1 MNIALLSDIH
11 DHTLHLLLA
20 LQRALE
26 EGCERL
32 FFMGDMA
39 RLETFSVL
47 RHEWTAPIDLVFGN
61 NDFDRTSF
69 LHMAETFSQTTHH
82 SDTADTEADGRRIA
96 FTHYPTP
103 ARKLADLDCYD
114 AVFYGHTH
122 VAHQERCGRTLLA
135 NPGEIQGRYAVSF
148 AVYNTATNTVR
159 FIEL

>member
-20 LQRALE
+20 LQRATE
-26 EGCERL
+26 ERCERL

-39 RLETFSVL
+39 SLETFSVL
-47 RHEWTAPIDLVFGN
+47 RREWTAPIDLVFGN

-69 LHMAETFSQTTHH
+69 LHMAECFDQTTHH
-82 SDTADTEADGRRIA
+82 GDTAETEADGRHIS
-96 FTHYPTP
+96 FTHYSTT
-103 ARKLADLDCYD
+103 AEKLAKLGRYD

-122 VAHQERCGRTLLA
+122 VAHQEWHGRTILA
-135 NPGEIQGRYAVSF
+135 NPGEIQGRYAVGF
-148 AVYNTATNTVR
+148 AVYNTTTNTVR

>member
-1 MNIALLSDIH
+1 MNIALISDIH

-20 LQRALE
+20 LQRARE

-47 RHEWTAPIDLVFGN
+47 RREWTAPIDLVFGN

-69 LHMAETFSQTTHH
+69 LRMAEGFSQTTHH
-82 SDTADTEADGRRIA
+82 GDSAETEADGRHIA
-96 FTHYPTP
+96 FTHYPAP
-103 ARKLADLDCYD
+103 AEKLANLGCFD

-122 VAHQERCGRTLLA
+122 VAHQERRGSTLLA
-135 NPGEIQGRYAVSF
+135 NPGEIQGRYSPGF
-148 AVYNTATNTVR
+148 AVYNTTANSVR